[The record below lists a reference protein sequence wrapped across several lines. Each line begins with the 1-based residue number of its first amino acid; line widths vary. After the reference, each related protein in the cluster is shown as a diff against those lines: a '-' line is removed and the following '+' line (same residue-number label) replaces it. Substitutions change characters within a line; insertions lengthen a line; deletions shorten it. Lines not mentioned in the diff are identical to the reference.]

1 MRRFRF
7 GFRSGVVLAV
17 LLAALVLVAVGAS
30 AAPPSAVQRVN
41 VAYDGGL
48 ANNEGQGGL
57 ACSADGRYV
66 AFASG
71 ASNIIEGDA
80 NGRYDIFMRDM
91 ESQETTLVN
100 VTVDGGFAA
109 LGAVNYVQMTPDGRY
124 VLFTSE
130 DSNLVPGD
138 TNGYGDVFVRDM
150 VSQETTRVNTAADG
164 TEANYHPNGDGSI
177 SDDGRLVV
185 FGSGASNLF
194 PGDANGRQ
202 DCIVKNL
209 QTGAVTNISYA
220 HDSGLGN
227 GHSFYPTI
235 SGDGSKVA
243 FISYATNMVPGDVRT
258 EANLFIRDLG
268 TGAIERVD
276 ATTAGGESATEVDIA
291 NCDLDYTGRRVVF
304 GSRQTEIVDVPVGVL
319 SQVYLRDTE
328 SDETTV
334 VARTVDA
341 NVSNGQCNAPTIT
354 SDGRWV
360 SFVGAATN
368 LVANDTNGTYDVFL
382 RDMDSETIE
391 RLNYNENDEQLNG
404 GTYEQGLCN
413 DATTVV
419 FNSWAT
425 NIVEPFSPGGRGH
438 IYSRVFRVVNAA
450 PVAAGES
457 YSTARGVALT
467 VAAPGVLSNDS
478 DSDDDDLTAAI
489 VADPDSGVVTLG
501 AAGGFTY
508 TPSVGFSGVD
518 SFAYAAHDGMVES
531 NIATV
536 TVTVTLPPVIPIAGA
551 NRAETAIKASMEA
564 YPAGL
569 SDSGART
576 VVIATGS
583 NWPDALGGTSLA
595 GALDGPVLLVEKS
608 SMPASVM
615 TEIRRLKAAKAII
628 LGGAGAVGSTVED
641 ALALELGRAN
651 VTRIQGSNRYATAA
665 NTARKVIEVMGA
677 GYDGHAFVATGGNFP
692 DALAAAPLA
701 AAKGWPL
708 YLSDPA
714 SGLSADTKSAMTGV
728 TDVHILGGTGVV
740 SSATESYLNGRFGD
754 PRVNR
759 LSGSGRY
766 ETAVKVADFA
776 VNTCG
781 HDWNRVGITT
791 GANFPD
797 ALAGG
802 VVQGRAQSVML
813 LTPPDSLDP
822 YAAVAL
828 KAHKS
833 AISSVTFYGGTG
845 AVSNGV
851 RSAVSKA
858 LE

>member
-7 GFRSGVVLAV
+7 GFRTGVALVALF
-17 LLAALVLVAVGAS
+17 AALVWVVVGAS
-30 AAPPSAVQRVN
+30 AAPPNAVQRVN

-48 ANNEGQGGL
+48 ANGEGQGGL

-66 AFASG
+66 AFASSAG
-71 ASNIIEGDA
+71 NIIEGDT
-80 NGRYDIFMRDM
+80 NGRYDIFFRDM

-100 VTVDGGFAA
+100 VTTDGGFAA
-109 LGAVNYVQMTPDGRY
+109 QGATNSVQITPDGRY
-124 VLFTSE
+124 VLFTS
-130 DSNLVPGD
+130 DASNLVPGD

-150 VSQETTRVNTAADG
+150 VSQETTRVNIAVDG
-164 TEANYHPNGDGSI
+164 TQANYYPNGDGSI
-177 SDDGRLVV
+177 SDDGRYVV
-185 FGSGASNLF
+185 FGSSASSLF
-194 PGDANGRQ
+194 PGDVNGRQ
-202 DCIVKNL
+202 DCIVKDM

-220 HDSGLGN
+220 HDGGLGN
-227 GHSFYPTI
+227 GHSFYPII
-235 SGDGSKVA
+235 SGDGTKVA
-243 FISYATNMVPGDVRT
+243 FVSYATNMVPGDVRT

-268 TGAIERVD
+268 TGSIERVD
-276 ATTAGGESATEVDIA
+276 ATTAGGESATEVDI
-291 NCDLDYTGRRVVF
+291 NYCDLDYTGRRVVF
-304 GSRQTEIVDVPVGVL
+304 GSRQTDIVDVPVGVL

-341 NVSNGQCNAPTIT
+341 NVSNGQCYAPTIT

-368 LVANDTNGTYDVFL
+368 LVADDTNGTYDVFL
-382 RDMDSETIE
+382 RDMDSDTIE

-404 GTYEQGLCN
+404 GTYEQRLSD
-413 DATTVV
+413 DATTII

-425 NIVEPFSPGGRGH
+425 NIVAPFSPGGRGH
-438 IYSRVFRVVNAA
+438 IYSRAFRAVNAA
-450 PVAAGES
+450 PVAMGDS
-457 YSTARGVALT
+457 YSTARDVALT

-478 DSDDDDLTAAI
+478 DSDDDDLAAAVI
-489 VADPDSGVVTLG
+489 ASPERGVVTLG

-508 TPSVGFSGVD
+508 TPDLGFSGVD
-518 SFAYAAHDGMVES
+518 NFTYAAHDGTVGS
-531 NIATV
+531 NVATV
-536 TVTVTLPPVIPIAGA
+536 TITVTLPPVIPIAGA
-551 NRAETAIKASMEA
+551 NRADTAIKASMEA

-569 SDSGART
+569 ADAGART

-628 LGGAGAVGSTVED
+628 LGGTGAVDSTVED

-714 SGLSADTKSAMTGV
+714 SGLSVDTKSAMAGV
-728 TDVHILGGTGVV
+728 TDVHILGGSGVV
-740 SSATESYLNGRFGD
+740 SGATESYLNDRFGD
-754 PRVNR
+754 SQVNR

-781 HDWNRVGITT
+781 HEWNRVGVTT

-802 VVQGRAQSVML
+802 VVQGKAQSVML

-822 YAAVAL
+822 YAAAAL
-828 KAHKS
+828 RTHKS

-845 AVSNGV
+845 AVSDGV
-851 RSAVSKA
+851 RTAVSKA